1 MKTRLAIFASGTGTN
16 AEEIIKHFKKHDK
29 ISVSMILSN
38 NKNAYVLK
46 RALKH
51 RIPQFVFNRDA
62 FYKEKLVDEV
72 LRLNSI
78 DFIVLAGFMWL
89 IPERFVKS
97 YPNKIVNIHPALLPK
112 YGGKGMYGHHV
123 HEAIVKNKEKESG
136 ITIHWVNEQY
146 DDGAIIH
153 QEKCAISPSDTP
165 DDVANKVHQLEH
177 EYYPKIIEK
186 VVLAAFH

>member
-1 MKTRLAIFASGTGTN
+1 VKTRLAIFASGTGTN

>member
-1 MKTRLAIFASGTGTN
+1 
-16 AEEIIKHFKKHDK
+16 
-29 ISVSMILSN
+29 MILSN